1 MIALLLCSK
10 MVVGLLSFVGVIAL
24 MGIFAPWIAPH
35 DPYAN
40 DILIKFAPYSLDHSL
55 GTDHLGRD
63 ILSRLIYG
71 IRPTLFLSLLTMLA
85 TISLGTIMGLLSGYF
100 RGIVDE
106 VIMRIVDM
114 MLSFPSQ
121 IMIFAVIALLGVDVQ
136 NIIIANVII
145 KWDWYARMIRT
156 NVMKYRDRNFILYSR
171 CIGSKESYIL
181 GRHLLPSIASEMAV
195 LASLDVGWTIC
206 FRSEGGS
213 VVSHIILDVKNL
225 HITFE
230 QPKVSKQILEDV
242 SFSVKAGKCLGIL
255 GESGSGK
262 SMTTKAILGLLNRDF
277 QISGTA
283 TFEGKDLLQ
292 MGDGDLRT
300 LRGSAIGMILQNPM
314 TCFNPLYKI
323 GNQIYETFDAHGIFP
338 RDQYKVEAIN
348 ILEKMCIHDP
358 EGVLQKF
365 PHQLSGGMLQRVM
378 IGIAMSMN
386 PRLLICDE
394 PTTAIDSIT
403 QYEIIKEFQRIKAES
418 NVGMLFITH
427 DVSVIS
433 HIADEVIVLNKG
445 KLVDRGPFSEI
456 LKNPKDAYTKLLIE
470 KKLAVADHY
479 KSVLAQGGVR

>member
-1 MIALLLCSK
+1 MS
-10 MVVGLLSFVGVIAL
+10 
-24 MGIFAPWIAPH
+24 
-35 DPYAN
+35 N
-40 DILIKFAPYSLDHSL
+40 
-55 GTDHLGRD
+55 T
-63 ILSRLIYG
+63 
-71 IRPTLFLSLLTMLA
+71 
-85 TISLGTIMGLLSGYF
+85 
-100 RGIVDE
+100 
-106 VIMRIVDM
+106 
-114 MLSFPSQ
+114 
-121 IMIFAVIALLGVDVQ
+121 
-136 NIIIANVII
+136 
-145 KWDWYARMIRT
+145 
-156 NVMKYRDRNFILYSR
+156 
-171 CIGSKESYIL
+171 
-181 GRHLLPSIASEMAV
+181 
-195 LASLDVGWTIC
+195 
-206 FRSEGGS
+206 
-213 VVSHIILDVKNL
+213 ILDVKNL

-277 QISGTA
+277 KISGSA
-283 TFEGKDLLQ
+283 IFEGNDLLQ

-314 TCFNPLYKI
+314 TCFDPLYKI

-338 RDQYKVEAIN
+338 RDQYKAEAIK
-348 ILEKMCIHDP
+348 ILEKMRIHDP

-479 KSVLAQGGVR
+479 KSVLAQGGAR

>member
-1 MIALLLCSK
+1 MS
-10 MVVGLLSFVGVIAL
+10 
-24 MGIFAPWIAPH
+24 
-35 DPYAN
+35 N
-40 DILIKFAPYSLDHSL
+40 
-55 GTDHLGRD
+55 T
-63 ILSRLIYG
+63 
-71 IRPTLFLSLLTMLA
+71 
-85 TISLGTIMGLLSGYF
+85 
-100 RGIVDE
+100 
-106 VIMRIVDM
+106 
-114 MLSFPSQ
+114 
-121 IMIFAVIALLGVDVQ
+121 
-136 NIIIANVII
+136 
-145 KWDWYARMIRT
+145 
-156 NVMKYRDRNFILYSR
+156 
-171 CIGSKESYIL
+171 
-181 GRHLLPSIASEMAV
+181 
-195 LASLDVGWTIC
+195 
-206 FRSEGGS
+206 
-213 VVSHIILDVKNL
+213 ILDVKNL

-242 SFSVKAGKCLGIL
+242 SFAVKAGKCLGIL

-277 QISGTA
+277 QISGSA
-283 TFEGKDLLQ
+283 IFEGKDLLQ

-314 TCFNPLYKI
+314 TCFDPLYKI
-323 GNQIYETFDAHGIFP
+323 GNQIYETFDAHGIYP
-338 RDQYKVEAIN
+338 RNQYKEEAIK
-348 ILEKMCIHDP
+348 ILDKMRIHDP

-445 KLVDRGPFSEI
+445 KLVDHGSFSDI
-456 LKNPKDAYTKLLIE
+456 LKDPKDPYTKLLIE

-479 KSVLAQGGVR
+479 KSVLAEGGAQ

>member
-1 MIALLLCSK
+1 MS
-10 MVVGLLSFVGVIAL
+10 
-24 MGIFAPWIAPH
+24 
-35 DPYAN
+35 N
-40 DILIKFAPYSLDHSL
+40 
-55 GTDHLGRD
+55 T
-63 ILSRLIYG
+63 
-71 IRPTLFLSLLTMLA
+71 
-85 TISLGTIMGLLSGYF
+85 
-100 RGIVDE
+100 
-106 VIMRIVDM
+106 
-114 MLSFPSQ
+114 
-121 IMIFAVIALLGVDVQ
+121 
-136 NIIIANVII
+136 
-145 KWDWYARMIRT
+145 
-156 NVMKYRDRNFILYSR
+156 
-171 CIGSKESYIL
+171 
-181 GRHLLPSIASEMAV
+181 
-195 LASLDVGWTIC
+195 
-206 FRSEGGS
+206 
-213 VVSHIILDVKNL
+213 ILDVKNL

-277 QISGTA
+277 QISGSA
-283 TFEGKDLLQ
+283 IFEGKDLLQ

-314 TCFNPLYKI
+314 TCFDPLYKI
-323 GNQIYETFDAHGIFP
+323 GNQIYETFDAHGIFS
-338 RDQYKVEAIN
+338 RDQYKAEAIK
-348 ILEKMCIHDP
+348 ILEKMHIHDP

-445 KLVDRGPFSEI
+445 RLVDRGPFSEI

-479 KSVLAQGGVR
+479 KSVLAQGGTR

>member
-1 MIALLLCSK
+1 MS
-10 MVVGLLSFVGVIAL
+10 
-24 MGIFAPWIAPH
+24 
-35 DPYAN
+35 N
-40 DILIKFAPYSLDHSL
+40 
-55 GTDHLGRD
+55 T
-63 ILSRLIYG
+63 
-71 IRPTLFLSLLTMLA
+71 
-85 TISLGTIMGLLSGYF
+85 
-100 RGIVDE
+100 
-106 VIMRIVDM
+106 
-114 MLSFPSQ
+114 
-121 IMIFAVIALLGVDVQ
+121 
-136 NIIIANVII
+136 
-145 KWDWYARMIRT
+145 
-156 NVMKYRDRNFILYSR
+156 
-171 CIGSKESYIL
+171 
-181 GRHLLPSIASEMAV
+181 
-195 LASLDVGWTIC
+195 
-206 FRSEGGS
+206 
-213 VVSHIILDVKNL
+213 ILDVKNL

-242 SFSVKAGKCLGIL
+242 SFSVEAGKCLGIL

-277 QISGTA
+277 KISGSA
-283 TFEGKDLLQ
+283 TFEGSDLLQ
-292 MGDGDLRT
+292 MSDGDLRT

-314 TCFNPLYKI
+314 TCFDPLYKI

-338 RDQYKVEAIN
+338 RNQYKEEAIK
-348 ILEKMCIHDP
+348 ILEKMHIHDP

-445 KLVDRGPFSEI
+445 KLVDRGSFSEI
-456 LKNPKDAYTKLLIE
+456 LKNPKDPYTKLLIE

-479 KSVLAQGGVR
+479 KSVLAQGGTL

>member
-1 MIALLLCSK
+1 MS
-10 MVVGLLSFVGVIAL
+10 
-24 MGIFAPWIAPH
+24 
-35 DPYAN
+35 N
-40 DILIKFAPYSLDHSL
+40 
-55 GTDHLGRD
+55 T
-63 ILSRLIYG
+63 
-71 IRPTLFLSLLTMLA
+71 
-85 TISLGTIMGLLSGYF
+85 
-100 RGIVDE
+100 
-106 VIMRIVDM
+106 
-114 MLSFPSQ
+114 
-121 IMIFAVIALLGVDVQ
+121 
-136 NIIIANVII
+136 
-145 KWDWYARMIRT
+145 
-156 NVMKYRDRNFILYSR
+156 
-171 CIGSKESYIL
+171 
-181 GRHLLPSIASEMAV
+181 
-195 LASLDVGWTIC
+195 
-206 FRSEGGS
+206 
-213 VVSHIILDVKNL
+213 ILDVKNL

-230 QPKVSKQILEDV
+230 QPKVSKQILADV

-277 QISGTA
+277 QISGSA

-338 RDQYKVEAIN
+338 REQYKVEAIN
-348 ILEKMCIHDP
+348 ILEKMRIHDP

>member
-1 MIALLLCSK
+1 M
-10 MVVGLLSFVGVIAL
+10 
-24 MGIFAPWIAPH
+24 
-35 DPYAN
+35 
-40 DILIKFAPYSLDHSL
+40 
-55 GTDHLGRD
+55 
-63 ILSRLIYG
+63 
-71 IRPTLFLSLLTMLA
+71 
-85 TISLGTIMGLLSGYF
+85 
-100 RGIVDE
+100 
-106 VIMRIVDM
+106 
-114 MLSFPSQ
+114 
-121 IMIFAVIALLGVDVQ
+121 
-136 NIIIANVII
+136 
-145 KWDWYARMIRT
+145 
-156 NVMKYRDRNFILYSR
+156 
-171 CIGSKESYIL
+171 
-181 GRHLLPSIASEMAV
+181 
-195 LASLDVGWTIC
+195 
-206 FRSEGGS
+206 
-213 VVSHIILDVKNL
+213 SHIILDVKNL

-277 QISGTA
+277 KISGSA
-283 TFEGKDLLQ
+283 TFEGADLLQ

-314 TCFNPLYKI
+314 TCFDPLYKI

-338 RDQYKVEAIN
+338 RDQYKVEAIK
-348 ILEKMCIHDP
+348 ILEKMRIHDP

-433 HIADEVIVLNKG
+433 HIADEIIVLNKG

-456 LKNPKDAYTKLLIE
+456 LKNPKDPYTKLLIE

-479 KSVLAQGGVR
+479 KSVLAEGGAR

>member
-1 MIALLLCSK
+1 MS
-10 MVVGLLSFVGVIAL
+10 
-24 MGIFAPWIAPH
+24 
-35 DPYAN
+35 N
-40 DILIKFAPYSLDHSL
+40 
-55 GTDHLGRD
+55 T
-63 ILSRLIYG
+63 
-71 IRPTLFLSLLTMLA
+71 
-85 TISLGTIMGLLSGYF
+85 
-100 RGIVDE
+100 
-106 VIMRIVDM
+106 
-114 MLSFPSQ
+114 
-121 IMIFAVIALLGVDVQ
+121 
-136 NIIIANVII
+136 
-145 KWDWYARMIRT
+145 
-156 NVMKYRDRNFILYSR
+156 
-171 CIGSKESYIL
+171 
-181 GRHLLPSIASEMAV
+181 
-195 LASLDVGWTIC
+195 
-206 FRSEGGS
+206 
-213 VVSHIILDVKNL
+213 ILDVKNL

-277 QISGTA
+277 KISGSA
-283 TFEGKDLLQ
+283 TFESSDLLQ
-292 MGDGDLRT
+292 MSDGDLRT

-314 TCFNPLYKI
+314 TCFDPLYKI

-338 RDQYKVEAIN
+338 CNQYKEEAIK
-348 ILEKMCIHDP
+348 ILEKMHIHDP

-445 KLVDRGPFSEI
+445 KLVDSGSFSDI
-456 LKNPKDAYTKLLIE
+456 LKNPKDPYTKLLIE

-479 KSVLAQGGVR
+479 KSVLAEGGAR

>member
-1 MIALLLCSK
+1 MS
-10 MVVGLLSFVGVIAL
+10 
-24 MGIFAPWIAPH
+24 
-35 DPYAN
+35 N
-40 DILIKFAPYSLDHSL
+40 
-55 GTDHLGRD
+55 T
-63 ILSRLIYG
+63 
-71 IRPTLFLSLLTMLA
+71 
-85 TISLGTIMGLLSGYF
+85 
-100 RGIVDE
+100 
-106 VIMRIVDM
+106 
-114 MLSFPSQ
+114 
-121 IMIFAVIALLGVDVQ
+121 
-136 NIIIANVII
+136 
-145 KWDWYARMIRT
+145 
-156 NVMKYRDRNFILYSR
+156 
-171 CIGSKESYIL
+171 
-181 GRHLLPSIASEMAV
+181 
-195 LASLDVGWTIC
+195 
-206 FRSEGGS
+206 
-213 VVSHIILDVKNL
+213 ILDVKNL

-277 QISGTA
+277 KISGSA
-283 TFEGKDLLQ
+283 TFEGADLLQ
-292 MGDGDLRT
+292 MSDGDLRT

-314 TCFNPLYKI
+314 TCFDPLYKI

-338 RDQYKVEAIN
+338 RNQYKEEAIK
-348 ILEKMCIHDP
+348 ILEKMHIHDP

-445 KLVDRGPFSEI
+445 KLVDSGSFSDI
-456 LKNPKDAYTKLLIE
+456 LKNPKDPYTKLLIE

-479 KSVLAQGGVR
+479 KSVLAEGGAR

>member
-1 MIALLLCSK
+1 MS
-10 MVVGLLSFVGVIAL
+10 
-24 MGIFAPWIAPH
+24 
-35 DPYAN
+35 N
-40 DILIKFAPYSLDHSL
+40 
-55 GTDHLGRD
+55 T
-63 ILSRLIYG
+63 
-71 IRPTLFLSLLTMLA
+71 
-85 TISLGTIMGLLSGYF
+85 
-100 RGIVDE
+100 
-106 VIMRIVDM
+106 
-114 MLSFPSQ
+114 
-121 IMIFAVIALLGVDVQ
+121 
-136 NIIIANVII
+136 
-145 KWDWYARMIRT
+145 
-156 NVMKYRDRNFILYSR
+156 
-171 CIGSKESYIL
+171 
-181 GRHLLPSIASEMAV
+181 
-195 LASLDVGWTIC
+195 
-206 FRSEGGS
+206 
-213 VVSHIILDVKNL
+213 ILDVKNL

-277 QISGTA
+277 QISGSA
-283 TFEGKDLLQ
+283 IFEGKDLLQ

-314 TCFNPLYKI
+314 TCFDPLYKI
-323 GNQIYETFDAHGIFP
+323 GNQIYETFDAHGIYP
-338 RDQYKVEAIN
+338 HNQYKEEAIK
-348 ILEKMCIHDP
+348 ILDKMCIHDP

-445 KLVDRGPFSEI
+445 KLVDHGSFSDI
-456 LKNPKDAYTKLLIE
+456 LKNPKDPYTKLLIE

-479 KSVLAQGGVR
+479 KSVLAEGGAQ

>member
-1 MIALLLCSK
+1 MS
-10 MVVGLLSFVGVIAL
+10 
-24 MGIFAPWIAPH
+24 
-35 DPYAN
+35 N
-40 DILIKFAPYSLDHSL
+40 
-55 GTDHLGRD
+55 T
-63 ILSRLIYG
+63 
-71 IRPTLFLSLLTMLA
+71 
-85 TISLGTIMGLLSGYF
+85 
-100 RGIVDE
+100 
-106 VIMRIVDM
+106 
-114 MLSFPSQ
+114 
-121 IMIFAVIALLGVDVQ
+121 
-136 NIIIANVII
+136 
-145 KWDWYARMIRT
+145 
-156 NVMKYRDRNFILYSR
+156 
-171 CIGSKESYIL
+171 
-181 GRHLLPSIASEMAV
+181 
-195 LASLDVGWTIC
+195 
-206 FRSEGGS
+206 
-213 VVSHIILDVKNL
+213 ILDVKNL

-277 QISGTA
+277 KISGSA
-283 TFEGKDLLQ
+283 IFEGNDLLQ

-314 TCFNPLYKI
+314 TCFDPLYKI
-323 GNQIYETFDAHGIFP
+323 GNQIYETFDSHGIFP
-338 RDQYKVEAIN
+338 RDQYKAEAIK
-348 ILEKMCIHDP
+348 ILEKMRIHDP

-479 KSVLAQGGVR
+479 KSVLAQGGAR

>member
-1 MIALLLCSK
+1 MS
-10 MVVGLLSFVGVIAL
+10 
-24 MGIFAPWIAPH
+24 
-35 DPYAN
+35 N
-40 DILIKFAPYSLDHSL
+40 
-55 GTDHLGRD
+55 T
-63 ILSRLIYG
+63 
-71 IRPTLFLSLLTMLA
+71 
-85 TISLGTIMGLLSGYF
+85 
-100 RGIVDE
+100 
-106 VIMRIVDM
+106 
-114 MLSFPSQ
+114 
-121 IMIFAVIALLGVDVQ
+121 
-136 NIIIANVII
+136 
-145 KWDWYARMIRT
+145 
-156 NVMKYRDRNFILYSR
+156 
-171 CIGSKESYIL
+171 
-181 GRHLLPSIASEMAV
+181 
-195 LASLDVGWTIC
+195 
-206 FRSEGGS
+206 
-213 VVSHIILDVKNL
+213 ILDVKNL

-277 QISGTA
+277 QISGSA
-283 TFEGKDLLQ
+283 IFEGKDLLQ

-314 TCFNPLYKI
+314 TCFDPLYKI
-323 GNQIYETFDAHGIFP
+323 GNQIYETFDAHGIYP
-338 RDQYKVEAIN
+338 RNQYKEEAIK
-348 ILEKMCIHDP
+348 ILDKMRIHDP

-445 KLVDRGPFSEI
+445 KLVDHGSFSDI
-456 LKNPKDAYTKLLIE
+456 LKDPKDPYTKLLIE

-479 KSVLAQGGVR
+479 KSVLAEGGAQ

>member
-1 MIALLLCSK
+1 M
-10 MVVGLLSFVGVIAL
+10 
-24 MGIFAPWIAPH
+24 
-35 DPYAN
+35 
-40 DILIKFAPYSLDHSL
+40 
-55 GTDHLGRD
+55 
-63 ILSRLIYG
+63 
-71 IRPTLFLSLLTMLA
+71 
-85 TISLGTIMGLLSGYF
+85 
-100 RGIVDE
+100 
-106 VIMRIVDM
+106 
-114 MLSFPSQ
+114 
-121 IMIFAVIALLGVDVQ
+121 
-136 NIIIANVII
+136 
-145 KWDWYARMIRT
+145 
-156 NVMKYRDRNFILYSR
+156 
-171 CIGSKESYIL
+171 
-181 GRHLLPSIASEMAV
+181 
-195 LASLDVGWTIC
+195 
-206 FRSEGGS
+206 
-213 VVSHIILDVKNL
+213 SHIILDVKNL

-277 QISGTA
+277 KISGSA
-283 TFEGKDLLQ
+283 TFEGTDLLQ
-292 MGDGDLRT
+292 MSDGDLRT

-314 TCFNPLYKI
+314 TCFDPLYKI

-338 RDQYKVEAIN
+338 RNQYKEEAIK
-348 ILEKMCIHDP
+348 ILEKMRIHDP

-445 KLVDRGPFSEI
+445 KLVDRGSFSEI
-456 LKNPKDAYTKLLIE
+456 LKNPKDPYTKLLIE

-479 KSVLAQGGVR
+479 KSVLAEGGAR

>member
-1 MIALLLCSK
+1 MS
-10 MVVGLLSFVGVIAL
+10 
-24 MGIFAPWIAPH
+24 
-35 DPYAN
+35 N
-40 DILIKFAPYSLDHSL
+40 
-55 GTDHLGRD
+55 T
-63 ILSRLIYG
+63 
-71 IRPTLFLSLLTMLA
+71 
-85 TISLGTIMGLLSGYF
+85 
-100 RGIVDE
+100 
-106 VIMRIVDM
+106 
-114 MLSFPSQ
+114 
-121 IMIFAVIALLGVDVQ
+121 
-136 NIIIANVII
+136 
-145 KWDWYARMIRT
+145 
-156 NVMKYRDRNFILYSR
+156 
-171 CIGSKESYIL
+171 
-181 GRHLLPSIASEMAV
+181 
-195 LASLDVGWTIC
+195 
-206 FRSEGGS
+206 
-213 VVSHIILDVKNL
+213 ILDVKNL

-262 SMTTKAILGLLNRDF
+262 SMTTKAVLGLLNRDF
-277 QISGTA
+277 KISGSA
-283 TFEGKDLLQ
+283 TFEGSDLLQ
-292 MGDGDLRT
+292 MSDGDLRT

-314 TCFNPLYKI
+314 TCFDPLYKI

-338 RDQYKVEAIN
+338 RNQYKEEAIK
-348 ILEKMCIHDP
+348 ILEKMHIHDP

-445 KLVDRGPFSEI
+445 KLVDSGSFSDI
-456 LKNPKDAYTKLLIE
+456 LKNPKDPYTKLLIE

-479 KSVLAQGGVR
+479 KSVLAEGGAR

>member
-1 MIALLLCSK
+1 
-10 MVVGLLSFVGVIAL
+10 MVS
-24 MGIFAPWIAPH
+24 
-35 DPYAN
+35 N
-40 DILIKFAPYSLDHSL
+40 
-55 GTDHLGRD
+55 T
-63 ILSRLIYG
+63 
-71 IRPTLFLSLLTMLA
+71 
-85 TISLGTIMGLLSGYF
+85 
-100 RGIVDE
+100 
-106 VIMRIVDM
+106 
-114 MLSFPSQ
+114 
-121 IMIFAVIALLGVDVQ
+121 
-136 NIIIANVII
+136 
-145 KWDWYARMIRT
+145 
-156 NVMKYRDRNFILYSR
+156 
-171 CIGSKESYIL
+171 
-181 GRHLLPSIASEMAV
+181 
-195 LASLDVGWTIC
+195 
-206 FRSEGGS
+206 
-213 VVSHIILDVKNL
+213 ILDVKNL

-277 QISGTA
+277 QISGSA
-283 TFEGKDLLQ
+283 IFEGKDLLQ

-314 TCFNPLYKI
+314 TCFDPLYKI
-323 GNQIYETFDAHGIFP
+323 GNQIYETFDAHGIYP
-338 RDQYKVEAIN
+338 RNQYKEEAIK
-348 ILEKMCIHDP
+348 ILDKMRIHDP

-445 KLVDRGPFSEI
+445 KLVDHGSFSDI
-456 LKNPKDAYTKLLIE
+456 LKNPKDPYTKLLIE

-479 KSVLAQGGVR
+479 KSVLAEGGAQ

>member
-1 MIALLLCSK
+1 MS
-10 MVVGLLSFVGVIAL
+10 
-24 MGIFAPWIAPH
+24 
-35 DPYAN
+35 N
-40 DILIKFAPYSLDHSL
+40 
-55 GTDHLGRD
+55 T
-63 ILSRLIYG
+63 
-71 IRPTLFLSLLTMLA
+71 
-85 TISLGTIMGLLSGYF
+85 
-100 RGIVDE
+100 
-106 VIMRIVDM
+106 
-114 MLSFPSQ
+114 
-121 IMIFAVIALLGVDVQ
+121 
-136 NIIIANVII
+136 
-145 KWDWYARMIRT
+145 
-156 NVMKYRDRNFILYSR
+156 
-171 CIGSKESYIL
+171 
-181 GRHLLPSIASEMAV
+181 
-195 LASLDVGWTIC
+195 
-206 FRSEGGS
+206 
-213 VVSHIILDVKNL
+213 ILDVKNL

-277 QISGTA
+277 QISGSA
-283 TFEGKDLLQ
+283 IFEGKDLLQ

-314 TCFNPLYKI
+314 TCFDPLYKI
-323 GNQIYETFDAHGIFP
+323 GNQIYETFDAHGIYP
-338 RDQYKVEAIN
+338 RNQYKEEAIK
-348 ILEKMCIHDP
+348 ILDKMRIHDP

-445 KLVDRGPFSEI
+445 KLVDHGSFSDI
-456 LKNPKDAYTKLLIE
+456 LKNPKDPYTKLLIE

-479 KSVLAQGGVR
+479 KSVLAEGGAQ

>member
-1 MIALLLCSK
+1 M
-10 MVVGLLSFVGVIAL
+10 
-24 MGIFAPWIAPH
+24 
-35 DPYAN
+35 
-40 DILIKFAPYSLDHSL
+40 
-55 GTDHLGRD
+55 
-63 ILSRLIYG
+63 
-71 IRPTLFLSLLTMLA
+71 
-85 TISLGTIMGLLSGYF
+85 
-100 RGIVDE
+100 
-106 VIMRIVDM
+106 
-114 MLSFPSQ
+114 
-121 IMIFAVIALLGVDVQ
+121 
-136 NIIIANVII
+136 
-145 KWDWYARMIRT
+145 
-156 NVMKYRDRNFILYSR
+156 
-171 CIGSKESYIL
+171 
-181 GRHLLPSIASEMAV
+181 
-195 LASLDVGWTIC
+195 
-206 FRSEGGS
+206 
-213 VVSHIILDVKNL
+213 SHIILDVKNL

-242 SFSVKAGKCLGIL
+242 SFSVKAGQCLGIL

-277 QISGTA
+277 QISGSA

-348 ILEKMCIHDP
+348 ILEKMRIHDP

>member
-1 MIALLLCSK
+1 M
-10 MVVGLLSFVGVIAL
+10 
-24 MGIFAPWIAPH
+24 
-35 DPYAN
+35 
-40 DILIKFAPYSLDHSL
+40 
-55 GTDHLGRD
+55 
-63 ILSRLIYG
+63 
-71 IRPTLFLSLLTMLA
+71 
-85 TISLGTIMGLLSGYF
+85 
-100 RGIVDE
+100 
-106 VIMRIVDM
+106 
-114 MLSFPSQ
+114 
-121 IMIFAVIALLGVDVQ
+121 
-136 NIIIANVII
+136 
-145 KWDWYARMIRT
+145 
-156 NVMKYRDRNFILYSR
+156 
-171 CIGSKESYIL
+171 
-181 GRHLLPSIASEMAV
+181 
-195 LASLDVGWTIC
+195 
-206 FRSEGGS
+206 
-213 VVSHIILDVKNL
+213 SHIILDVKNL
-225 HITFE
+225 HLTFE

-277 QISGTA
+277 KISGSA
-283 TFEGKDLLQ
+283 TFEGADLLQ

-314 TCFNPLYKI
+314 TCFDPLYKI

-338 RDQYKVEAIN
+338 RDQYKVEAIK
-348 ILEKMCIHDP
+348 ILEKMRIHDP

-433 HIADEVIVLNKG
+433 HIADEIIVLNKG
-445 KLVDRGPFSEI
+445 KLVDRGSFSEI
-456 LKNPKDAYTKLLIE
+456 LKNPKDPYTKLLIE

-479 KSVLAQGGVR
+479 KSVLAKGGAR

>member
-1 MIALLLCSK
+1 M
-10 MVVGLLSFVGVIAL
+10 
-24 MGIFAPWIAPH
+24 
-35 DPYAN
+35 
-40 DILIKFAPYSLDHSL
+40 
-55 GTDHLGRD
+55 
-63 ILSRLIYG
+63 
-71 IRPTLFLSLLTMLA
+71 
-85 TISLGTIMGLLSGYF
+85 
-100 RGIVDE
+100 
-106 VIMRIVDM
+106 
-114 MLSFPSQ
+114 
-121 IMIFAVIALLGVDVQ
+121 
-136 NIIIANVII
+136 
-145 KWDWYARMIRT
+145 
-156 NVMKYRDRNFILYSR
+156 
-171 CIGSKESYIL
+171 
-181 GRHLLPSIASEMAV
+181 
-195 LASLDVGWTIC
+195 
-206 FRSEGGS
+206 
-213 VVSHIILDVKNL
+213 SHIILDVKNL
-225 HITFE
+225 HLTFE

-277 QISGTA
+277 KISGSA
-283 TFEGKDLLQ
+283 TFEGADLLQ

-314 TCFNPLYKI
+314 TCFDPLYKI

-338 RDQYKVEAIN
+338 RDQYKVEAIK
-348 ILEKMCIHDP
+348 ILEKMRIHDP

-433 HIADEVIVLNKG
+433 HIADEIIVLNKG

-456 LKNPKDAYTKLLIE
+456 LKNPKDPYTKLLIE

-479 KSVLAQGGVR
+479 KSVLAEGGAR

>member
-1 MIALLLCSK
+1 MS
-10 MVVGLLSFVGVIAL
+10 
-24 MGIFAPWIAPH
+24 
-35 DPYAN
+35 N
-40 DILIKFAPYSLDHSL
+40 
-55 GTDHLGRD
+55 
-63 ILSRLIYG
+63 
-71 IRPTLFLSLLTMLA
+71 
-85 TISLGTIMGLLSGYF
+85 
-100 RGIVDE
+100 
-106 VIMRIVDM
+106 
-114 MLSFPSQ
+114 
-121 IMIFAVIALLGVDVQ
+121 
-136 NIIIANVII
+136 
-145 KWDWYARMIRT
+145 
-156 NVMKYRDRNFILYSR
+156 
-171 CIGSKESYIL
+171 
-181 GRHLLPSIASEMAV
+181 
-195 LASLDVGWTIC
+195 
-206 FRSEGGS
+206 
-213 VVSHIILDVKNL
+213 IILDVKNL

-242 SFSVKAGKCLGIL
+242 SFSVKAGQCLGIL

-262 SMTTKAILGLLNRDF
+262 SMTTKAILGLLNQDF
-277 QISGTA
+277 QISGSA
-283 TFEGKDLLQ
+283 TFEGNDLLQ

-348 ILEKMCIHDP
+348 ILEKMRIHDP

-479 KSVLAQGGVR
+479 KSVLAQGGAR

>member
-1 MIALLLCSK
+1 MS
-10 MVVGLLSFVGVIAL
+10 
-24 MGIFAPWIAPH
+24 
-35 DPYAN
+35 N
-40 DILIKFAPYSLDHSL
+40 
-55 GTDHLGRD
+55 T
-63 ILSRLIYG
+63 
-71 IRPTLFLSLLTMLA
+71 
-85 TISLGTIMGLLSGYF
+85 
-100 RGIVDE
+100 
-106 VIMRIVDM
+106 
-114 MLSFPSQ
+114 
-121 IMIFAVIALLGVDVQ
+121 
-136 NIIIANVII
+136 
-145 KWDWYARMIRT
+145 
-156 NVMKYRDRNFILYSR
+156 
-171 CIGSKESYIL
+171 
-181 GRHLLPSIASEMAV
+181 
-195 LASLDVGWTIC
+195 
-206 FRSEGGS
+206 
-213 VVSHIILDVKNL
+213 ILDVKNL

-242 SFSVKAGKCLGIL
+242 SFSVKAGQCLGIL

-277 QISGTA
+277 RISGSA

-314 TCFNPLYKI
+314 TCFDPLYKI
-323 GNQIYETFDAHGIFP
+323 DNQIYETFDAHGIFP
-338 RDQYKVEAIN
+338 RDQYKEEAIK
-348 ILEKMCIHDP
+348 ILEKMRIHDP

-445 KLVDRGPFSEI
+445 KLVDRGPFTEI

>member
-1 MIALLLCSK
+1 MS
-10 MVVGLLSFVGVIAL
+10 
-24 MGIFAPWIAPH
+24 
-35 DPYAN
+35 N
-40 DILIKFAPYSLDHSL
+40 
-55 GTDHLGRD
+55 T
-63 ILSRLIYG
+63 
-71 IRPTLFLSLLTMLA
+71 
-85 TISLGTIMGLLSGYF
+85 
-100 RGIVDE
+100 
-106 VIMRIVDM
+106 
-114 MLSFPSQ
+114 
-121 IMIFAVIALLGVDVQ
+121 
-136 NIIIANVII
+136 
-145 KWDWYARMIRT
+145 
-156 NVMKYRDRNFILYSR
+156 
-171 CIGSKESYIL
+171 
-181 GRHLLPSIASEMAV
+181 
-195 LASLDVGWTIC
+195 
-206 FRSEGGS
+206 
-213 VVSHIILDVKNL
+213 ILDVKNL

-242 SFSVKAGKCLGIL
+242 SFSVKAGKCLGVL

-277 QISGTA
+277 KISGSA
-283 TFEGKDLLQ
+283 TFEGSDLLQ
-292 MGDGDLRT
+292 MSDGDLRT

-314 TCFNPLYKI
+314 TCFDPLYKI

-338 RDQYKVEAIN
+338 RNQYKEEAIK
-348 ILEKMCIHDP
+348 ILEKMHIHDP

-445 KLVDRGPFSEI
+445 KLVDSGSFSDI
-456 LKNPKDAYTKLLIE
+456 LKNPKDPYTKLLIE

-479 KSVLAQGGVR
+479 KSVLAEGGAR

>member
-1 MIALLLCSK
+1 MS
-10 MVVGLLSFVGVIAL
+10 
-24 MGIFAPWIAPH
+24 
-35 DPYAN
+35 N
-40 DILIKFAPYSLDHSL
+40 
-55 GTDHLGRD
+55 
-63 ILSRLIYG
+63 
-71 IRPTLFLSLLTMLA
+71 
-85 TISLGTIMGLLSGYF
+85 
-100 RGIVDE
+100 
-106 VIMRIVDM
+106 
-114 MLSFPSQ
+114 
-121 IMIFAVIALLGVDVQ
+121 
-136 NIIIANVII
+136 
-145 KWDWYARMIRT
+145 
-156 NVMKYRDRNFILYSR
+156 
-171 CIGSKESYIL
+171 
-181 GRHLLPSIASEMAV
+181 
-195 LASLDVGWTIC
+195 
-206 FRSEGGS
+206 
-213 VVSHIILDVKNL
+213 IILDVKNL

-277 QISGTA
+277 QISGSA

-292 MGDGDLRT
+292 MEDGDLRT

-314 TCFNPLYKI
+314 TCFDPLYKI
-323 GNQIYETFDAHGIFP
+323 GNQIYETFDAHSIYP
-338 RDQYKVEAIN
+338 RDQYKAEAIK
-348 ILEKMCIHDP
+348 ILEKMRIHDP

-433 HIADEVIVLNKG
+433 HIADEIIVLNKG

-456 LKNPKDAYTKLLIE
+456 LKNPKDPYTKLLIE

-479 KSVLAQGGVR
+479 KSVLAEGGAR

>member
-1 MIALLLCSK
+1 M
-10 MVVGLLSFVGVIAL
+10 
-24 MGIFAPWIAPH
+24 
-35 DPYAN
+35 
-40 DILIKFAPYSLDHSL
+40 
-55 GTDHLGRD
+55 
-63 ILSRLIYG
+63 
-71 IRPTLFLSLLTMLA
+71 
-85 TISLGTIMGLLSGYF
+85 
-100 RGIVDE
+100 
-106 VIMRIVDM
+106 
-114 MLSFPSQ
+114 
-121 IMIFAVIALLGVDVQ
+121 
-136 NIIIANVII
+136 
-145 KWDWYARMIRT
+145 
-156 NVMKYRDRNFILYSR
+156 
-171 CIGSKESYIL
+171 
-181 GRHLLPSIASEMAV
+181 
-195 LASLDVGWTIC
+195 
-206 FRSEGGS
+206 
-213 VVSHIILDVKNL
+213 SHIILDVKNL

-230 QPKVSKQILEDV
+230 QPKVRKQILEDV

-277 QISGTA
+277 KISGTA
-283 TFEGKDLLQ
+283 TFEGADLLQ

-314 TCFNPLYKI
+314 TCFDPLYKI

-338 RDQYKVEAIN
+338 RNQYKEEAIK
-348 ILEKMCIHDP
+348 ILEKMRIHDP

-445 KLVDRGPFSEI
+445 KLVDRGSFSEI
-456 LKNPKDAYTKLLIE
+456 LKNPKDPYTKLLIE

-479 KSVLAQGGVR
+479 KSVLAKGGAR

>member
-1 MIALLLCSK
+1 MS
-10 MVVGLLSFVGVIAL
+10 
-24 MGIFAPWIAPH
+24 
-35 DPYAN
+35 N
-40 DILIKFAPYSLDHSL
+40 
-55 GTDHLGRD
+55 T
-63 ILSRLIYG
+63 
-71 IRPTLFLSLLTMLA
+71 
-85 TISLGTIMGLLSGYF
+85 
-100 RGIVDE
+100 
-106 VIMRIVDM
+106 
-114 MLSFPSQ
+114 
-121 IMIFAVIALLGVDVQ
+121 
-136 NIIIANVII
+136 
-145 KWDWYARMIRT
+145 
-156 NVMKYRDRNFILYSR
+156 
-171 CIGSKESYIL
+171 
-181 GRHLLPSIASEMAV
+181 
-195 LASLDVGWTIC
+195 
-206 FRSEGGS
+206 
-213 VVSHIILDVKNL
+213 ILDVKNL

-242 SFSVKAGKCLGIL
+242 SFSVKTGKCLGIL

-277 QISGTA
+277 KISGSA
-283 TFEGKDLLQ
+283 TFEGTDLLQ

-314 TCFNPLYKI
+314 TCFDPLYKI
-323 GNQIYETFDAHGIFP
+323 GNQIYETFDAHGIYP
-338 RDQYKVEAIN
+338 RDQYKAEAIK
-348 ILEKMCIHDP
+348 ILEKMRIHDP

-433 HIADEVIVLNKG
+433 HIADEIIVLNKG

-456 LKNPKDAYTKLLIE
+456 LKNPKDPYTKLLIE

-479 KSVLAQGGVR
+479 KSVLAEGGAR

>member
-1 MIALLLCSK
+1 MS
-10 MVVGLLSFVGVIAL
+10 
-24 MGIFAPWIAPH
+24 
-35 DPYAN
+35 N
-40 DILIKFAPYSLDHSL
+40 
-55 GTDHLGRD
+55 T
-63 ILSRLIYG
+63 
-71 IRPTLFLSLLTMLA
+71 
-85 TISLGTIMGLLSGYF
+85 
-100 RGIVDE
+100 
-106 VIMRIVDM
+106 
-114 MLSFPSQ
+114 
-121 IMIFAVIALLGVDVQ
+121 
-136 NIIIANVII
+136 
-145 KWDWYARMIRT
+145 
-156 NVMKYRDRNFILYSR
+156 
-171 CIGSKESYIL
+171 
-181 GRHLLPSIASEMAV
+181 
-195 LASLDVGWTIC
+195 
-206 FRSEGGS
+206 
-213 VVSHIILDVKNL
+213 ILDVKNL

-277 QISGTA
+277 QISGSA
-283 TFEGKDLLQ
+283 TFEGNDLLQ

-314 TCFNPLYKI
+314 TCFDPLYKI

-338 RDQYKVEAIN
+338 RDQYKAEAIK
-348 ILEKMCIHDP
+348 ILEKMRIHDP

-479 KSVLAQGGVR
+479 KSVLAQGGAR

>member
-1 MIALLLCSK
+1 MS
-10 MVVGLLSFVGVIAL
+10 
-24 MGIFAPWIAPH
+24 
-35 DPYAN
+35 N
-40 DILIKFAPYSLDHSL
+40 
-55 GTDHLGRD
+55 T
-63 ILSRLIYG
+63 
-71 IRPTLFLSLLTMLA
+71 
-85 TISLGTIMGLLSGYF
+85 
-100 RGIVDE
+100 
-106 VIMRIVDM
+106 
-114 MLSFPSQ
+114 
-121 IMIFAVIALLGVDVQ
+121 
-136 NIIIANVII
+136 
-145 KWDWYARMIRT
+145 
-156 NVMKYRDRNFILYSR
+156 
-171 CIGSKESYIL
+171 
-181 GRHLLPSIASEMAV
+181 
-195 LASLDVGWTIC
+195 
-206 FRSEGGS
+206 
-213 VVSHIILDVKNL
+213 ILDVKNL

-277 QISGTA
+277 QISGSA
-283 TFEGKDLLQ
+283 TFEGNDLLQ

-314 TCFNPLYKI
+314 TCFDPLYKI

-338 RDQYKVEAIN
+338 HDQYKAEAIK
-348 ILEKMCIHDP
+348 ILEKMRIHDP

-479 KSVLAQGGVR
+479 KSVLAQGGAR

>member
-1 MIALLLCSK
+1 MS
-10 MVVGLLSFVGVIAL
+10 
-24 MGIFAPWIAPH
+24 
-35 DPYAN
+35 N
-40 DILIKFAPYSLDHSL
+40 
-55 GTDHLGRD
+55 T
-63 ILSRLIYG
+63 
-71 IRPTLFLSLLTMLA
+71 
-85 TISLGTIMGLLSGYF
+85 
-100 RGIVDE
+100 
-106 VIMRIVDM
+106 
-114 MLSFPSQ
+114 
-121 IMIFAVIALLGVDVQ
+121 
-136 NIIIANVII
+136 
-145 KWDWYARMIRT
+145 
-156 NVMKYRDRNFILYSR
+156 
-171 CIGSKESYIL
+171 
-181 GRHLLPSIASEMAV
+181 
-195 LASLDVGWTIC
+195 
-206 FRSEGGS
+206 
-213 VVSHIILDVKNL
+213 ILDVKNL

-277 QISGTA
+277 QISGSA
-283 TFEGKDLLQ
+283 IFEGKDLLQ

-314 TCFNPLYKI
+314 TCFDPLYKI
-323 GNQIYETFDAHGIFP
+323 GNQIYETFDAHGIYP
-338 RDQYKVEAIN
+338 RNQYKEEAIK
-348 ILEKMCIHDP
+348 ILDKMRIHDP

-403 QYEIIKEFQRIKAES
+403 QYEIIKEFQRIKAKS

-445 KLVDRGPFSEI
+445 KLVDHGSFSDI
-456 LKNPKDAYTKLLIE
+456 LKNPKDPYTKLLIE

-479 KSVLAQGGVR
+479 KSVLAEGGAQ

>member
-1 MIALLLCSK
+1 MS
-10 MVVGLLSFVGVIAL
+10 
-24 MGIFAPWIAPH
+24 
-35 DPYAN
+35 N
-40 DILIKFAPYSLDHSL
+40 
-55 GTDHLGRD
+55 T
-63 ILSRLIYG
+63 
-71 IRPTLFLSLLTMLA
+71 
-85 TISLGTIMGLLSGYF
+85 
-100 RGIVDE
+100 
-106 VIMRIVDM
+106 
-114 MLSFPSQ
+114 
-121 IMIFAVIALLGVDVQ
+121 
-136 NIIIANVII
+136 
-145 KWDWYARMIRT
+145 
-156 NVMKYRDRNFILYSR
+156 
-171 CIGSKESYIL
+171 
-181 GRHLLPSIASEMAV
+181 
-195 LASLDVGWTIC
+195 
-206 FRSEGGS
+206 
-213 VVSHIILDVKNL
+213 ILDVKNL

-277 QISGTA
+277 QISGRA
-283 TFEGKDLLQ
+283 IFEGKDLLQ

-314 TCFNPLYKI
+314 TCFDPLYKI
-323 GNQIYETFDAHGIFP
+323 GNQIYETFDAHGIFS
-338 RDQYKVEAIN
+338 RDQYKAEAIK
-348 ILEKMCIHDP
+348 ILEKMHIHDP

-479 KSVLAQGGVR
+479 KSVLAQGGAR

>member
-1 MIALLLCSK
+1 MS
-10 MVVGLLSFVGVIAL
+10 
-24 MGIFAPWIAPH
+24 
-35 DPYAN
+35 N
-40 DILIKFAPYSLDHSL
+40 
-55 GTDHLGRD
+55 
-63 ILSRLIYG
+63 
-71 IRPTLFLSLLTMLA
+71 
-85 TISLGTIMGLLSGYF
+85 
-100 RGIVDE
+100 
-106 VIMRIVDM
+106 
-114 MLSFPSQ
+114 
-121 IMIFAVIALLGVDVQ
+121 
-136 NIIIANVII
+136 
-145 KWDWYARMIRT
+145 
-156 NVMKYRDRNFILYSR
+156 
-171 CIGSKESYIL
+171 
-181 GRHLLPSIASEMAV
+181 
-195 LASLDVGWTIC
+195 
-206 FRSEGGS
+206 
-213 VVSHIILDVKNL
+213 IILDVKNL
-225 HITFE
+225 HIIFE

-277 QISGTA
+277 KISGSA
-283 TFEGKDLLQ
+283 IFEGNDLLQ

-314 TCFNPLYKI
+314 TCFDPLYKI

-338 RDQYKVEAIN
+338 RDQYKVEAIK
-348 ILEKMCIHDP
+348 ILEKMRSHDP

-433 HIADEVIVLNKG
+433 HIADEIIVLNKG
-445 KLVDRGPFSEI
+445 TLVDRGPFSEI
-456 LKNPKDAYTKLLIE
+456 LKNPKDPYTKLLIE

-479 KSVLAQGGVR
+479 KSVLAEGGAR

>member
-1 MIALLLCSK
+1 MS
-10 MVVGLLSFVGVIAL
+10 
-24 MGIFAPWIAPH
+24 
-35 DPYAN
+35 N
-40 DILIKFAPYSLDHSL
+40 
-55 GTDHLGRD
+55 T
-63 ILSRLIYG
+63 
-71 IRPTLFLSLLTMLA
+71 
-85 TISLGTIMGLLSGYF
+85 
-100 RGIVDE
+100 
-106 VIMRIVDM
+106 
-114 MLSFPSQ
+114 
-121 IMIFAVIALLGVDVQ
+121 
-136 NIIIANVII
+136 
-145 KWDWYARMIRT
+145 
-156 NVMKYRDRNFILYSR
+156 
-171 CIGSKESYIL
+171 
-181 GRHLLPSIASEMAV
+181 
-195 LASLDVGWTIC
+195 
-206 FRSEGGS
+206 
-213 VVSHIILDVKNL
+213 ILDVKNL

-277 QISGTA
+277 KISGSA
-283 TFEGKDLLQ
+283 TFEGSDLLQ

-314 TCFNPLYKI
+314 TCFDPLYKI

-338 RDQYKVEAIN
+338 RNQYKEEAIK
-348 ILEKMCIHDP
+348 ILEKMHIHDP

-445 KLVDRGPFSEI
+445 KLVDSGSFSDI
-456 LKNPKDAYTKLLIE
+456 LKNPKDPYTKLLIE

-479 KSVLAQGGVR
+479 KSVLAEGGAR

>member
-1 MIALLLCSK
+1 M
-10 MVVGLLSFVGVIAL
+10 
-24 MGIFAPWIAPH
+24 
-35 DPYAN
+35 
-40 DILIKFAPYSLDHSL
+40 
-55 GTDHLGRD
+55 
-63 ILSRLIYG
+63 
-71 IRPTLFLSLLTMLA
+71 
-85 TISLGTIMGLLSGYF
+85 
-100 RGIVDE
+100 
-106 VIMRIVDM
+106 
-114 MLSFPSQ
+114 
-121 IMIFAVIALLGVDVQ
+121 
-136 NIIIANVII
+136 
-145 KWDWYARMIRT
+145 
-156 NVMKYRDRNFILYSR
+156 
-171 CIGSKESYIL
+171 
-181 GRHLLPSIASEMAV
+181 
-195 LASLDVGWTIC
+195 
-206 FRSEGGS
+206 
-213 VVSHIILDVKNL
+213 SHIILDVKNL

-242 SFSVKAGKCLGIL
+242 SFSVKAGQCLGIL

-277 QISGTA
+277 QISGSA

-338 RDQYKVEAIN
+338 RDQYKVEAIK
-348 ILEKMCIHDP
+348 ILEKMRIHDP

>member
-1 MIALLLCSK
+1 MS
-10 MVVGLLSFVGVIAL
+10 
-24 MGIFAPWIAPH
+24 
-35 DPYAN
+35 N
-40 DILIKFAPYSLDHSL
+40 
-55 GTDHLGRD
+55 T
-63 ILSRLIYG
+63 
-71 IRPTLFLSLLTMLA
+71 
-85 TISLGTIMGLLSGYF
+85 
-100 RGIVDE
+100 
-106 VIMRIVDM
+106 
-114 MLSFPSQ
+114 
-121 IMIFAVIALLGVDVQ
+121 
-136 NIIIANVII
+136 
-145 KWDWYARMIRT
+145 
-156 NVMKYRDRNFILYSR
+156 
-171 CIGSKESYIL
+171 
-181 GRHLLPSIASEMAV
+181 
-195 LASLDVGWTIC
+195 
-206 FRSEGGS
+206 
-213 VVSHIILDVKNL
+213 ILDVKNL

-277 QISGTA
+277 QISGSA
-283 TFEGKDLLQ
+283 IFEGKDLLQ

-314 TCFNPLYKI
+314 TCFDPLYKI
-323 GNQIYETFDAHGIFP
+323 GNQIYETFDAHGIYP
-338 RDQYKVEAIN
+338 RSQYKEEAIK
-348 ILEKMCIHDP
+348 ILEKMRIHDP

-445 KLVDRGPFSEI
+445 KLVDHGSFSDI
-456 LKNPKDAYTKLLIE
+456 LKNPKDPYTKLLIE

-479 KSVLAQGGVR
+479 KSVLAERGAQ

>member
-1 MIALLLCSK
+1 MS
-10 MVVGLLSFVGVIAL
+10 
-24 MGIFAPWIAPH
+24 
-35 DPYAN
+35 N
-40 DILIKFAPYSLDHSL
+40 
-55 GTDHLGRD
+55 T
-63 ILSRLIYG
+63 
-71 IRPTLFLSLLTMLA
+71 
-85 TISLGTIMGLLSGYF
+85 
-100 RGIVDE
+100 
-106 VIMRIVDM
+106 
-114 MLSFPSQ
+114 
-121 IMIFAVIALLGVDVQ
+121 
-136 NIIIANVII
+136 
-145 KWDWYARMIRT
+145 
-156 NVMKYRDRNFILYSR
+156 
-171 CIGSKESYIL
+171 
-181 GRHLLPSIASEMAV
+181 
-195 LASLDVGWTIC
+195 
-206 FRSEGGS
+206 
-213 VVSHIILDVKNL
+213 ILDVKNL

-277 QISGTA
+277 KISGSA
-283 TFEGKDLLQ
+283 TFEGSDLLQ
-292 MGDGDLRT
+292 MSDGDLRT

-314 TCFNPLYKI
+314 TCFDPLYKI

-338 RDQYKVEAIN
+338 RNQYKEAAIK
-348 ILEKMCIHDP
+348 ILEKMHIHDP

-445 KLVDRGPFSEI
+445 KLVDSGSFSDI
-456 LKNPKDAYTKLLIE
+456 LKNPKDPYTKLLIE

-479 KSVLAQGGVR
+479 KSVLAEGGAR

>member
-1 MIALLLCSK
+1 MS
-10 MVVGLLSFVGVIAL
+10 
-24 MGIFAPWIAPH
+24 
-35 DPYAN
+35 N
-40 DILIKFAPYSLDHSL
+40 
-55 GTDHLGRD
+55 T
-63 ILSRLIYG
+63 
-71 IRPTLFLSLLTMLA
+71 
-85 TISLGTIMGLLSGYF
+85 
-100 RGIVDE
+100 
-106 VIMRIVDM
+106 
-114 MLSFPSQ
+114 
-121 IMIFAVIALLGVDVQ
+121 
-136 NIIIANVII
+136 
-145 KWDWYARMIRT
+145 
-156 NVMKYRDRNFILYSR
+156 
-171 CIGSKESYIL
+171 
-181 GRHLLPSIASEMAV
+181 
-195 LASLDVGWTIC
+195 
-206 FRSEGGS
+206 
-213 VVSHIILDVKNL
+213 ILDVKNL

-277 QISGTA
+277 QISGSA
-283 TFEGKDLLQ
+283 IFEGKDLLQ

-314 TCFNPLYKI
+314 TCFDPLYKI
-323 GNQIYETFDAHGIFP
+323 GNQIYETFDAHGIYP
-338 RDQYKVEAIN
+338 RNQYKEEAIK
-348 ILEKMCIHDP
+348 ILDKMRIHDP

-445 KLVDRGPFSEI
+445 KLVDYGSFSDI
-456 LKNPKDAYTKLLIE
+456 LKNPKDPYTKLLIE

-479 KSVLAQGGVR
+479 KSVLAEGGAQ

>member
-1 MIALLLCSK
+1 MS
-10 MVVGLLSFVGVIAL
+10 
-24 MGIFAPWIAPH
+24 
-35 DPYAN
+35 N
-40 DILIKFAPYSLDHSL
+40 
-55 GTDHLGRD
+55 T
-63 ILSRLIYG
+63 
-71 IRPTLFLSLLTMLA
+71 
-85 TISLGTIMGLLSGYF
+85 
-100 RGIVDE
+100 
-106 VIMRIVDM
+106 
-114 MLSFPSQ
+114 
-121 IMIFAVIALLGVDVQ
+121 
-136 NIIIANVII
+136 
-145 KWDWYARMIRT
+145 
-156 NVMKYRDRNFILYSR
+156 
-171 CIGSKESYIL
+171 
-181 GRHLLPSIASEMAV
+181 
-195 LASLDVGWTIC
+195 
-206 FRSEGGS
+206 
-213 VVSHIILDVKNL
+213 ILDVKNL

-277 QISGTA
+277 KISGSA
-283 TFEGKDLLQ
+283 TFEESDLLQ
-292 MGDGDLRT
+292 IGDGDLRT

-314 TCFNPLYKI
+314 TCFDPLYKI

-338 RDQYKVEAIN
+338 RNQYKEEAIK
-348 ILEKMCIHDP
+348 ILEKMHIHDP

-445 KLVDRGPFSEI
+445 KLVDSGSFSDI
-456 LKNPKDAYTKLLIE
+456 LKNPKDSYTKLLIE

-479 KSVLAQGGVR
+479 KSVLAEGGAR

>member
-1 MIALLLCSK
+1 MS
-10 MVVGLLSFVGVIAL
+10 
-24 MGIFAPWIAPH
+24 
-35 DPYAN
+35 N
-40 DILIKFAPYSLDHSL
+40 
-55 GTDHLGRD
+55 T
-63 ILSRLIYG
+63 
-71 IRPTLFLSLLTMLA
+71 
-85 TISLGTIMGLLSGYF
+85 
-100 RGIVDE
+100 
-106 VIMRIVDM
+106 
-114 MLSFPSQ
+114 
-121 IMIFAVIALLGVDVQ
+121 
-136 NIIIANVII
+136 
-145 KWDWYARMIRT
+145 
-156 NVMKYRDRNFILYSR
+156 
-171 CIGSKESYIL
+171 
-181 GRHLLPSIASEMAV
+181 
-195 LASLDVGWTIC
+195 
-206 FRSEGGS
+206 
-213 VVSHIILDVKNL
+213 ILDVKNL

-277 QISGTA
+277 KISGTA
-283 TFEGKDLLQ
+283 TFEGNDLLQ

-314 TCFNPLYKI
+314 TCFDPLYKI

-338 RDQYKVEAIN
+338 RDQYKAEAIN
-348 ILEKMCIHDP
+348 ILEKMRIHDS

>member
-1 MIALLLCSK
+1 M
-10 MVVGLLSFVGVIAL
+10 
-24 MGIFAPWIAPH
+24 
-35 DPYAN
+35 
-40 DILIKFAPYSLDHSL
+40 
-55 GTDHLGRD
+55 
-63 ILSRLIYG
+63 
-71 IRPTLFLSLLTMLA
+71 
-85 TISLGTIMGLLSGYF
+85 
-100 RGIVDE
+100 
-106 VIMRIVDM
+106 
-114 MLSFPSQ
+114 
-121 IMIFAVIALLGVDVQ
+121 
-136 NIIIANVII
+136 
-145 KWDWYARMIRT
+145 
-156 NVMKYRDRNFILYSR
+156 
-171 CIGSKESYIL
+171 
-181 GRHLLPSIASEMAV
+181 
-195 LASLDVGWTIC
+195 
-206 FRSEGGS
+206 
-213 VVSHIILDVKNL
+213 SHIILDVKNL

-277 QISGTA
+277 KISGSA

-314 TCFNPLYKI
+314 TCFDPLYKI
-323 GNQIYETFDAHGIFP
+323 GNQIYETFDAHGIYP
-338 RDQYKVEAIN
+338 RDQYKAEAIK
-348 ILEKMCIHDP
+348 ILEKMRIHDP

-479 KSVLAQGGVR
+479 KSVLAEGGAR

>member
-1 MIALLLCSK
+1 MS
-10 MVVGLLSFVGVIAL
+10 
-24 MGIFAPWIAPH
+24 
-35 DPYAN
+35 N
-40 DILIKFAPYSLDHSL
+40 
-55 GTDHLGRD
+55 T
-63 ILSRLIYG
+63 
-71 IRPTLFLSLLTMLA
+71 
-85 TISLGTIMGLLSGYF
+85 
-100 RGIVDE
+100 
-106 VIMRIVDM
+106 
-114 MLSFPSQ
+114 
-121 IMIFAVIALLGVDVQ
+121 
-136 NIIIANVII
+136 
-145 KWDWYARMIRT
+145 
-156 NVMKYRDRNFILYSR
+156 
-171 CIGSKESYIL
+171 
-181 GRHLLPSIASEMAV
+181 
-195 LASLDVGWTIC
+195 
-206 FRSEGGS
+206 
-213 VVSHIILDVKNL
+213 ILDVKNL

-277 QISGTA
+277 QISGSA
-283 TFEGKDLLQ
+283 IFEGNDLLQ

-314 TCFNPLYKI
+314 TCFDPLYKI

-338 RDQYKVEAIN
+338 RDQYKAEAIK
-348 ILEKMCIHDP
+348 ILEKMRIHDP

-479 KSVLAQGGVR
+479 KSVLAQGGAR